1 MNAQSKNMDRD
12 LNNNQI
18 RDDIDLAKLQLE
30 REKLQVNTSL
40 KQQELNIKDK
50 DANAKRNIRQ
60 FFRR

>member
-30 REKLQVNTSL
+30 REKLQASTTL
-40 KQQELNIKDK
+40 KQQELNIKSK
-50 DANAKRNIRQ
+50 DADAKRNSK
-60 FFRR
+60 